1 MTEKVQKSVN
11 QWLADSKQTVVDLDP
26 NYHHFNGDI
35 HVPTN
40 DFEDMVL
47 ESDVS
52 AVMDVPPEGS
62 INNVFE
68 YCLASVWT

>member
-26 NYHHFNGDI
+26 NYHHFNGDA
-35 HVPTN
+35 HVRTG
-40 DFEDMVL
+40 DFEEMVL
-47 ESDVS
+47 ESDVA

-62 INNVFE
+62 SNNVFE
-68 YCLASVWT
+68 YCRVFVWT